1 VQPRP
6 NQSRVTG
13 TGWLLA
19 VTVFISAFLLFQV
32 QPIISKA
39 ILPWFG
45 GTPAVWTTAMFFF
58 QILLLVG
65 YCYAHWSTRYL
76 SLRWQML
83 IHVGLL
89 LLTLVF
95 LPIRVPES
103 WRPVGTDLNPTAHVL
118 SILAR
123 SVGLPF
129 LLLSSTAPLAQVWW
143 HRMLGGV
150 PYRLYAVS
158 NTGSLLALLGYPF
171 LVEPRLGVAGQM
183 GAWSVGYLV
192 VAGLLAFCSVQH
204 ARKTSGELTP
214 ADDAPAGRPRW
225 KSIVLWLSLSTCGS
239 VLLLAMTNHI
249 TQNIAVVPLF
259 WVVPLAIYLITFI
272 IGFAESGLY
281 VRWLFGG
288 LMIISQIAC
297 ALLYNDDVVNNTIL
311 LLGIHLT
318 ALFSGCMVC
327 HGELARSKPHAEW
340 LTTFFVIVSIGGALG
355 GFLVSIA
362 APFMFDGYYEYPLV
376 LIACWTLLFVI
387 LWSDSTGR
395 LYRGKPIWAWGLIVV
410 CCFVFLTNLRNA
422 VMKDVVTSFLS
433 RRNFYG
439 ILSVQPAFDKEGAK
453 MMNLLHGQILHGA
466 QYLETGRE
474 FEPTSYYTQDSG
486 VGYAMQYLDARNG
499 DQPKP
504 KRVAMLGLGVG
515 TIAAYCKPGD
525 LFRVYEINQQ
535 VIDIATD
542 PEIFTFWS
550 LFEQRNAEAQV
561 VVGDA
566 RLSLENELRNGSQN
580 FDLMVLD
587 VFSGDAI
594 PVHLL
599 TEAAFR
605 LYLQHLADGGML
617 AIHISNRHLDL
628 LPVVNST
635 AQRFPVDCAFVST
648 DISEWMICASPET
661 IANFEATYPD
671 AVQLPAKPSE
681 LIIWQ
686 DDFSDVFSI
695 VK

>member
-1 VQPRP
+1 MP
-6 NQSRVTG
+6 G
-13 TGWLLA
+13 IGWLLA

-58 QILLLVG
+58 QILLLIG
-65 YCYAHWSTRYL
+65 YCYAHWSSRFL
-76 SLRWQML
+76 SLRWQMR
-83 IHVGLL
+83 IHVALI

-95 LPIRVPES
+95 LPIRVPET
-103 WRPVGTDLNPTAHVL
+103 WKPVGNEPNPTAQVL
-118 SILAR
+118 SILTR

-143 HRMLGGV
+143 HRLLGGV
-150 PYRLYAVS
+150 PYRLYAIS

-171 LVEPRLGVAGQM
+171 LVEPRLGVRSQLGV
-183 GAWSVGYLV
+183 WSIGYVV
-192 VAGLLAFCSVQH
+192 VAGLLAYCSVQH
-204 ARKTSGELTP
+204 MRKTASRGPVL
-214 ADDAPAGRPRW
+214 DDVVSTDPPGW
-225 KSIVLWLSLSTCGS
+225 KSILLWLCLSTCGS

-259 WVVPLAIYLITFI
+259 WVVPLAIYLVTFI
-272 IGFAESGLY
+272 AGFAESGLY

-288 LMIISQIAC
+288 LMVISQIAC
-297 ALLYNDDVVNNTIL
+297 ALLYNGDVFDSTIL

-318 ALFSGCMVC
+318 ALLSGCMVC
-327 HGELARSKPHAEW
+327 HGELARSKPHPEW
-340 LTTFFVIVSIGGALG
+340 LTTFFVVVSIGGAVG

-362 APFMFDGYYEYPLV
+362 APFLFDSYYEYPLV
-376 LIACWTLLFVI
+376 LITCWVLLFAI
-387 LWSDSTGR
+387 LWSDSTSR
-395 LYRGKPIWAWGLIVV
+395 LYRGKPVWAWGLVVV
-410 CCFVFLTNLRNA
+410 CGFVFLTNLRNA

-439 ILSVQPAFDKEGAK
+439 ILSVQPAFDKDGAK

-466 QYLETGRE
+466 QYLEADRE
-474 FEPTSYYTQDSG
+474 FEPTSYYTRDSG
-486 VGYAMQYLDARNG
+486 VGYAMRYLDVRSG
-499 DQPKP
+499 DRRKP

-515 TIAAYCKPGD
+515 TIAAYCKAGD
-525 LFRVYEINQQ
+525 VFRIYEINQQ
-535 VIDIATD
+535 VIDIATA

-550 LFEQRNAEAQV
+550 LFEQRSAQAEV

-566 RLSLENELRNGSQN
+566 RLSLESELRNAGPQN

-605 LYLQHLADGGML
+605 LYFQHLADDGML

-635 AQRFPVDCAFVST
+635 VQRFPAEVAFVST
-648 DISEWMICASPET
+648 EISEWLIVASPKVIEE
-661 IANFEATYPD
+661 FEATYPD
-671 AVQLPAKPSE
+671 AVQLPAEPSK

-686 DDFSDVFSI
+686 DDFSDVFGI
-695 VK
+695 IK